1 MQTSNSQSKSQPS
14 CQLNYQQ
21 NCQQID
27 IFSDDQLQLH
37 FAELCNAL
45 YERELANLSQQ
56 KISHINLLQR
66 KIAGLRH
73 HVKRAAYSLLQHRS
87 PLTVDMH
94 NASWQAKQAAKCMAH
109 TCIPQKTQ
117 LWFSS
122 NIQIGCSIA
131 IHVQQLGSEHIE
143 LDSIDKIELRH
154 HRLHTNKFGWFN
166 YDGKFAEDAHKPADV
181 HNLKLLK
188 PSKAI
193 LTAACCGHKWD
204 HKGKGQ
210 QRALSL
216 RELHLSLLIN
226 WKTFR

>member
-1 MQTSNSQSKSQPS
+1 MQISNSQQV
-14 CQLNYQQ
+14 
-21 NCQQID
+21 D
-27 IFSDDQLQLH
+27 IFSDDQQQLH
-37 FAELCNAL
+37 YAELCNAL
-45 YERELANLSQQ
+45 YERELASLSQQ
-56 KISHINLLQR
+56 KLNDIDLLQR

-73 HVKRAAYSLLQHRS
+73 HIKRAAYSLLQHQS
-87 PLTVDMH
+87 PLQVDVH
-94 NASWQAKQAAKCMAH
+94 NASWQAKQAAKCMANNFVA
-109 TCIPQKTQ
+109 QKTQ
-117 LWFSS
+117 QWFSN

-131 IHVQQLGSEHIE
+131 VHVEQLGSEHIE
-143 LDSIDKIELRH
+143 LDSIDRIDLSS

-166 YDGKFAEDAHKPADV
+166 IDGEFSEDLYTKIGV
-181 HNLKLLK
+181 LSLRLLK

-216 RELHLSLLIN
+216 RELLLSLSIN

>member
-1 MQTSNSQSKSQPS
+1 MQISNSQQV
-14 CQLNYQQ
+14 
-21 NCQQID
+21 D
-27 IFSDDQLQLH
+27 IFSDDQQQLH
-37 FAELCNAL
+37 YAELCNAL
-45 YERELANLSQQ
+45 YERELASLSQQ
-56 KISHINLLQR
+56 KLNDIDLLQR

-73 HVKRAAYSLLQHRS
+73 HIKRAAYSLLQHQS
-87 PLTVDMH
+87 PLQVDVH
-94 NASWQAKQAAKCMAH
+94 NASWQAKQAAKCMANNFVA
-109 TCIPQKTQ
+109 QKTQ
-117 LWFSS
+117 QWFSN

-131 IHVQQLGSEHIE
+131 VHVEQLGSEHIE
-143 LDSIDKIELRH
+143 LDSIDRIDLSS

-166 YDGKFAEDAHKPADV
+166 IDGEFSEDLYTKIGV
-181 HNLKLLK
+181 LSLRLLK

-216 RELHLSLLIN
+216 RELLLSLTIN